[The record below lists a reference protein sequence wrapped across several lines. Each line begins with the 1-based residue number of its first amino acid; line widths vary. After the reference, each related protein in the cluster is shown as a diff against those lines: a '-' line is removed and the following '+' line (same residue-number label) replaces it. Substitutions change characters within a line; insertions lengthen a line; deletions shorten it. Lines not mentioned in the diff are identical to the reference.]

1 MPQSTQCR
9 VILGICGRGC
19 FVTIATYYRI
29 AGPGPDTDRDTDS
42 RLRHPPLT
50 PHPSPLTPDPAM
62 DPREPLRRFPPS
74 AEMFSFRQPV
84 SAAAAVDPS
93 AKYRP
98 HPRPDVQSRQI
109 HRNRISYSCHACR
122 RRKVKCDRVQP
133 ICGNCAKSAESC
145 VYDEHVTR
153 DQGDGVGVGVGVG
166 AKKAGDGGGG
176 GAKRRRTA
184 EDTAE
189 SSPSRGGARSNG
201 SVSSPPQTAPEGGKQ
216 AELETRMNR
225 LAEIVN
231 RWYKDASVHGVRDS
245 GVRGVGGGA
254 GGGGPPVAGENG
266 FTQSQQYL
274 DLLQQSTG
282 PLRTTQSSSSSSPP
296 RTSPTSTT
304 PASST
309 GGGHSGDMSM
319 DQINALSRNGRLT
332 VGMLDAGIEAARQSG
347 KDEEVGDLGLGHLSI
362 QGGGRSR
369 YVGTSFWGLL
379 SSEVRAH
386 FSPPPL
392 SPSSPARAHGDYR
405 LLN

>member
-19 FVTIATYYRI
+19 FVTITTHYRI
-29 AGPGPDTDRDTDS
+29 AGPGPDTVRDTDS
-42 RLRHPPLT
+42 RLRPPPP
-50 PHPSPLTPDPAM
+50 PHPRTPAM
-62 DPREPLRRFPPS
+62 DPRDPLRRFPPS

-166 AKKAGDGGGG
+166 VGTRRAGDGGG

-201 SVSSPPQTAPEGGKQ
+201 SVSSPPQTAPDGGKQ

-245 GVRGVGGGA
+245 GVRGVGSGG
-254 GGGGPPVAGENG
+254 GGGGPPAAGENG
-266 FTQSQQYL
+266 FAQSQQYL

-319 DQINALSRNGRLT
+319 DQINALSRGGRLT
-332 VGMLDAGIEAARQSG
+332 VGMIDAGIEAAKRSG
-347 KDEEVGDLGLGHLSI
+347 RDEEVGDLGLGHLSI

-379 SSEVRAH
+379 SSEVRAR
-386 FSPPPL
+386 PPP
-392 SPSSPARAHGDYR
+392 PSSPARTHGDYR